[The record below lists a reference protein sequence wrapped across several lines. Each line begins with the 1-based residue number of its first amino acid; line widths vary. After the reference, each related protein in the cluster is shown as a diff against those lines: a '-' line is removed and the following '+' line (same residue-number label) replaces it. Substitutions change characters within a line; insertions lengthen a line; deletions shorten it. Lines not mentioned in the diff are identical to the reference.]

1 MVVSYQDIKYREIHD
16 GCHIAVIVLA
26 VMAASAGTETGLL
39 SRLLGVLCVSAP
51 MLVAALI
58 IPGAFGG
65 GDIKLMAAAGLFL
78 GWKSTIV
85 SAVLAVFAAGVY
97 GVLLI
102 ARKKEYR
109 GRRFAFGPYLSAGMA
124 AGALWGEKLWQM
136 WYGW

>member
-39 SRLLGVLCVSAP
+39 SRLAGALCVSAP

-65 GDIKLMAAAGLFL
+65 GDINCVGGACGFCGGGVWGPPDCKKKGVQRAALCVWSLFVRRY
-78 GWKSTIV
+78 GGGG
-85 SAVLAVFAAGVY
+85 AVGRKVVADVVWMVKY
-97 GVLLI
+97 LL
-102 ARKKEYR
+102 
-109 GRRFAFGPYLSAGMA
+109 LSF
-124 AGALWGEKLWQM
+124 
-136 WYGW
+136 